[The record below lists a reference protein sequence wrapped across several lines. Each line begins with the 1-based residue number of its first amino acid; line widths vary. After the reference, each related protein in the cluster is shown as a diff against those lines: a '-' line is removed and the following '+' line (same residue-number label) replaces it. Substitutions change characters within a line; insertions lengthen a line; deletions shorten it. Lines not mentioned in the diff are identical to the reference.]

1 MAFNEDS
8 RVKLPALLHLTR
20 LGYTY
25 ISRKEQGRNQNI
37 NIFDGIFLE
46 SIQRINPDANLS
58 EIEKELSEIK
68 LKLDYDDLGKD
79 FYQTLIRTSGIKLFD
94 FKNIENNSFHVT
106 TELTCKN
113 EDEEFR
119 PDITLIINGLPL
131 VFIEVKKPNNKDGV
145 LAERE
150 RMIKRFRNS
159 KFKRFA
165 NITQLMIFSNNMEYE
180 DGVIE
185 PVLGAYYATSSRK
198 EFIFN
203 YFREEENLNLYKL
216 LSSENS
222 TSENTILKDNNVIA
236 IKHSPEYITNKHY
249 DTPTNR
255 ILTSLLNKERLAF
268 ILKYGIAYVETEEDG
283 VIKYQKHV
291 MRYPQLF
298 ATKAIE
304 QKLDAG
310 IKKGII
316 WHMENPV
323 SVAPSCQI

>member
-165 NITQLMIFSNNMEYE
+165 NI
-180 DGVIE
+180 
-185 PVLGAYYATSSRK
+185 
-198 EFIFN
+198 
-203 YFREEENLNLYKL
+203 
-216 LSSENS
+216 
-222 TSENTILKDNNVIA
+222 
-236 IKHSPEYITNKHY
+236 
-249 DTPTNR
+249 
-255 ILTSLLNKERLAF
+255 
-268 ILKYGIAYVETEEDG
+268 
-283 VIKYQKHV
+283 
-291 MRYPQLF
+291 
-298 ATKAIE
+298 
-304 QKLDAG
+304 
-310 IKKGII
+310 
-316 WHMENPV
+316 MENPV